1 MAVGIKQAKLSV
13 GSVYAGTGARP
24 ALDQSVSCQ
33 FLVREQDRVSG
44 NSKGGGKP
52 PSRRQTNTYRQPTMR
67 DDLTER
73 LIQLPLKGYW
83 RTYVQANLGDDG
95 FGGRFQNGSFQS
107 YFDYEY

>member
-1 MAVGIKQAKLSV
+1 
-13 GSVYAGTGARP
+13 
-24 ALDQSVSCQ
+24 
-33 FLVREQDRVSG
+33 
-44 NSKGGGKP
+44 
-52 PSRRQTNTYRQPTMR
+52 MR